1 MFTNQDVDY
10 SLNAPCRCLGSVAPP
25 QKSSAKID
33 ADDGLGDEGGGEAD
47 IADGWGNDYDDDDLA
62 SSQANQRFLVGTAIP
77 SVSKISDGDELV
89 EEADEDRVNR
99 LHLLKYHEDSHELL
113 LESSWAH
120 PTGEV
125 WAMSCHP
132 TRPDWVVTCGGGSVF
147 ASSAIEEGCGDENDD
162 AAASSDPA
170 AAALTQFKTTL
181 WRIPDAGGEE
191 SGGGLGFDDEDKS
204 ASDTLEA
211 VVSIPHGTTESAS
224 ASGWEQRVSQVLW
237 NPLLLSAS
245 SGDALYDLAETS
257 SDDGGGNL
265 ITVGWG
271 KDSPIM
277 LWDISAL
284 SEVKE
289 VWSARGGL
297 MVPRKR
303 SHLSALSSALPR
315 KVSWDPHDVC
325 NILATSGVDVVAYD
339 MRTASSGG
347 RLAIRSAHRHG
358 VADVCHNP
366 LLMGVVV
373 TSGLDGI
380 IKVWDIRGI
389 SGEVQ
394 SQKSARTNPPVL
406 KVLRGGHTHFAS
418 NVRYNPFHD
427 QLILSSGTEG
437 NANLWRVSSCSSAPL
452 LDMAMDEDDGDGDG
466 AERSLYG
473 DEGEEDETT
482 QEVADENRDAN
493 APSENEETS
502 QKEMKGASSSQD
514 IRVSRLECS
523 DAVSRVVWSSN
534 DPWMYMTLSC
544 DGTVTAQFV
553 PSKEKYRILL

>member
-10 SLNAPCRCLGSVAPP
+10 SLNAPCRCLESVAPP
-25 QKSSAKID
+25 HKSSAKID
-33 ADDGLGDEGGGEAD
+33 GEAGEADGDVGDEGGGEAN
-47 IADGWGNDYDDDDLA
+47 IADGWDNDDDDDDDDDAA
-62 SSQANQRFLVGTAIP
+62 SCQANQRFLVGTAIP
-77 SVSKISDGDELV
+77 SVSKISNGDELV

-147 ASSAIEEGCGDENDD
+147 ASSAIEEGGGDENDD
-162 AAASSDPA
+162 AAASSAP

-181 WRIPDAGGEE
+181 WRIPDV
-191 SGGGLGFDDEDKS
+191 GGGGFDFDDEEKS
-204 ASDTLEA
+204 ASDSLEA

-224 ASGWEQRVSQVLW
+224 TSGWEQRVSQILW

-289 VWSARGGL
+289 VWSARGGP
-297 MVPRKR
+297 MVSRKR
-303 SHLSALSSALPR
+303 SHLSALASALPR
-315 KVSWDPHDVC
+315 KVSWDPHDVY
-325 NILATSGVDVVAYD
+325 NLLATSGVDVVAHD
-339 MRTASSGG
+339 MRTASSSG

-373 TSGLDGI
+373 TSGLEGI
-380 IKVWDIRGI
+380 IKIWDLRGI
-389 SGEVQ
+389 SG
-394 SQKSARTNPPVL
+394 STHPNPPVL
-406 KVLRGGHTHFAS
+406 KVLRGGHTHFTS
-418 NVRYNPFHD
+418 SVRYNPFHD
-427 QLILSSGTEG
+427 QLILSSGSEG
-437 NANLWRVSSCSSAPL
+437 NANLWRVCSCSSAPL
-452 LDMAMDEDDGDGDG
+452 LDMAIDEDDEDGDG
-466 AERSLYG
+466 AERSSYG
-473 DEGEEDETT
+473 DDGEEDETT
-482 QEVADENRDAN
+482 QQVADENRDAN
-493 APSENEETS
+493 APSENDEPS
-502 QKEMKGASSSQD
+502 QKESKGASNAQD
-514 IRVSRLECS
+514 IRVTRLECS
-523 DAVSRVVWSSN
+523 DAVSSIAWSSN
-534 DPWMYMTLSC
+534 DPWIYTTLSC

>member
-10 SLNAPCRCLGSVAPP
+10 SLNAPCRCLESVAPP
-25 QKSSAKID
+25 QKSSAKVDGEDD
-33 ADDGLGDEGGGEAD
+33 AGGDPAD
-47 IADGWGNDYDDDDLA
+47 IADGWDNDDDDDS

-77 SVSKISDGDELV
+77 SVSKFSQGDELV
-89 EEADEDRVNR
+89 EEADNDRVNR

-113 LESSWAH
+113 LESSWSH

-147 ASSAIEEGCGDENDD
+147 ASSAIEEGCGDEND
-162 AAASSDPA
+162 AAASSTPA
-170 AAALTQFKTTL
+170 AVALTQFKTTL
-181 WRIPDAGGEE
+181 WRIPDVGGEE
-191 SGGGLGFDDEDKS
+191 SGAGFGFDDDKS
-204 ASDTLEA
+204 ASDSLEA
-211 VVSIPHGTTESAS
+211 VVSIPHGATDSAS
-224 ASGWEQRVSQVLW
+224 TSGWEQRVSQVLW

-271 KDSPIM
+271 KDSPIV

-289 VWSARGGL
+289 VWSARGSL
-297 MVPRKR
+297 MAPRKR
-303 SHLSALSSALPR
+303 SHLPALSSALPR
-315 KVSWDPHDVC
+315 KVSWDPHDAY

-339 MRTASSGG
+339 MRTSSSSG

-380 IKVWDIRGI
+380 IKIWDLRGI
-389 SGEVQ
+389 SGEVHSQQ
-394 SQKSARTNPPVL
+394 STRLNPPVL

-418 NVRYNPFHD
+418 NVRYNPSHD
-427 QLILSSGTEG
+427 QLILSSGSEG

-452 LDMAMDEDDGDGDG
+452 LDMAVDEDDEDGDDT
-466 AERSLYG
+466 ARSLYG
-473 DEGEEDETT
+473 DMGEEDKTT
-482 QEVADENRDAN
+482 EEVADENRDAN
-493 APSENEETS
+493 VLSENEETNE
-502 QKEMKGASSSQD
+502 KEPKGVSNAHD
-514 IRVSRLECS
+514 IRVNRLECS
-523 DAVSRVVWSSN
+523 DAVSSVVWSSN
-534 DPWMYMTLSC
+534 DPWTYTTLSC